1 MDQAQGAV
9 LRISSDRD
17 DRMGAKIKTPKKCH
31 AEFASHKNFQ
41 RNYAAGMTGNYLEY
55 SNCFESPQKIPTSIK
70 LPQTILA
77 KIFLPP
83 KIENF
88 NPQKIL

>member
-1 MDQAQGAV
+1 
-9 LRISSDRD
+9 
-17 DRMGAKIKTPKKCH
+17 MGAKIKTQKKCH
-31 AEFASHKNFQ
+31 AEFPIHKNFQ

-55 SNCFESPQKIPTSIK
+55 SNCFEYPPKIPTSIK

-77 KIFLPP
+77 KIFLPQ

-88 NPQKIL
+88 NPPKIL